1 MEEMVK
7 AVNVYEKDGVV
18 VEETIE
24 VPVSE
29 FETLKEYMNGVD
41 DDNQEEYN
49 TEATG
54 EMESLSDVE
63 EIEEDEDEP
72 ECPECDEPEESEV
85 IEEVEDTIELV
96 GDFDGIVLDPN
107 GLIAGVTLIDQE
119 DEMLLEDFLDYDI
132 DDEDDDEEDID

>member
-1 MEEMVK
+1 MVK

-49 TEATG
+49 PEITG
-54 EMESLSDVE
+54 ETEDLPDVE
-63 EIEEDEDEP
+63 EGEVEPDDEP
-72 ECPECDEPEESEV
+72 EYDEPEELEEL
-85 IEEVEDTIELV
+85 EEVVCVDTIEDDVPVVEAILLDQEEEMFLESFL
-96 GDFDGIVLDPN
+96 DFDI
-107 GLIAGVTLIDQE
+107 E
-119 DEMLLEDFLDYDI
+119 
-132 DDEDDDEEDID
+132 DEDDDEEDID

>member
-1 MEEMVK
+1 MVK

-54 EMESLSDVE
+54 ETEDLSDVE
-63 EIEEDEDEP
+63 DGEVEPEDEPEYDEPEELEELEEIVVGTVMVEDDVPVVVEAILLDQEEEMFLESFLDFDIEEDE
-72 ECPECDEPEESEV
+72 
-85 IEEVEDTIELV
+85 
-96 GDFDGIVLDPN
+96 
-107 GLIAGVTLIDQE
+107 
-119 DEMLLEDFLDYDI
+119 
-132 DDEDDDEEDID
+132 DDEEDID

>member
-54 EMESLSDVE
+54 ETEDLPDVE
-63 EIEEDEDEP
+63 EGEVEPEDEP
-72 ECPECDEPEESEV
+72 EYDEPEELEEL
-85 IEEVEDTIELV
+85 EEVVCVDTIEDDVPVVVEAIL
-96 GDFDGIVLDPN
+96 L
-107 GLIAGVTLIDQE
+107 DQE
-119 DEMLLEDFLDYDI
+119 EEMFLESFLDYDI

>member
-18 VEETIE
+18 VAETIE

-49 TEATG
+49 PEVNGETED
-54 EMESLSDVE
+54 LPDVE
-63 EIEEDEDEP
+63 EGEVEPEDEP
-72 ECPECDEPEESEV
+72 EYDEPEELEEL
-85 IEEVEDTIELV
+85 EEVVCVDTIEDDVPVVEAIL
-96 GDFDGIVLDPN
+96 L
-107 GLIAGVTLIDQE
+107 DQE

>member
-54 EMESLSDVE
+54 ETEDLPDVE
-63 EIEEDEDEP
+63 EGEVESEDEP
-72 ECPECDEPEESEV
+72 EYDEPEEL
-85 IEEVEDTIELV
+85 EEVVLVDTIEDDVPVVVEAIL
-96 GDFDGIVLDPN
+96 L
-107 GLIAGVTLIDQE
+107 DQE
-119 DEMLLEDFLDYDI
+119 EEMFLEDFLDFDI

>member
-54 EMESLSDVE
+54 ETEDLPDVE
-63 EIEEDEDEP
+63 EGEVEPEDESEY
-72 ECPECDEPEESEV
+72 DEPEELEEL
-85 IEEVEDTIELV
+85 EEVVCVDTVEDDVPVVVEAIL
-96 GDFDGIVLDPN
+96 LD
-107 GLIAGVTLIDQE
+107 Q
-119 DEMLLEDFLDYDI
+119 DEEVFLESFLDFDI

>member
-1 MEEMVK
+1 MVK

-54 EMESLSDVE
+54 ETEDLQDVE
-63 EIEEDEDEP
+63 EGEVKPEDEP
-72 ECPECDEPEESEV
+72 EYDEPEELEEL
-85 IEEVEDTIELV
+85 EEVVCVDTIEDDIPVVVEAIL
-96 GDFDGIVLDPN
+96 L
-107 GLIAGVTLIDQE
+107 DQE

>member
-54 EMESLSDVE
+54 ETEDLSDVE
-63 EIEEDEDEP
+63 EGEVEPEDEPEYDEPEELEELEEIVCVDTIEDDVPVVVEAILLDQDEEVFLESFLDFDIEEDED
-72 ECPECDEPEESEV
+72 DE
-85 IEEVEDTIELV
+85 
-96 GDFDGIVLDPN
+96 
-107 GLIAGVTLIDQE
+107 
-119 DEMLLEDFLDYDI
+119 
-132 DDEDDDEEDID
+132 EEDID

>member
-1 MEEMVK
+1 MVK

-24 VPVSE
+24 VPVDE
-29 FETLKEYMNGVD
+29 LETLKEYMNGVD

-54 EMESLSDVE
+54 EMESLSEVE
-63 EIEEDEDEP
+63 EIEGDEDEP
-72 ECPECDEPEESEV
+72 ECPGCDEPEEVEV
-85 IEEVEDTIELV
+85 IEEDEDTIELV

-107 GLIAGVTLIDQE
+107 GLIVGVTLIDQE
-119 DEMLLEDFLDYDI
+119 DEMLLEDFVDYDI

>member
-1 MEEMVK
+1 MVK

-54 EMESLSDVE
+54 ETEDLPDVE
-63 EIEEDEDEP
+63 EGEVEPEDEP
-72 ECPECDEPEESEV
+72 EYDEPEELEELEEIV
-85 IEEVEDTIELV
+85 VDTVMIEDDVPVVVEAIL
-96 GDFDGIVLDPN
+96 L
-107 GLIAGVTLIDQE
+107 DQE

>member
-41 DDNQEEYN
+41 DDNQEEHN
-49 TEATG
+49 SEVTG
-54 EMESLSDVE
+54 EMENLSEVE
-63 EIEEDEDEP
+63 EGEVESEDEPEYDEPEELEEVVLVDTIEDDVPVVVEAILLDQEEEMFLESFLDFDIEEDE
-72 ECPECDEPEESEV
+72 
-85 IEEVEDTIELV
+85 
-96 GDFDGIVLDPN
+96 
-107 GLIAGVTLIDQE
+107 
-119 DEMLLEDFLDYDI
+119 
-132 DDEDDDEEDID
+132 DDEEDID

>member
-1 MEEMVK
+1 MVK

-54 EMESLSDVE
+54 ETEDLPDVE
-63 EIEEDEDEP
+63 EGEVEPEDESEY
-72 ECPECDEPEESEV
+72 DEPEELEEL
-85 IEEVEDTIELV
+85 EEVVCVDTVEDDVPVVVEAIL
-96 GDFDGIVLDPN
+96 LD
-107 GLIAGVTLIDQE
+107 Q
-119 DEMLLEDFLDYDI
+119 DEEVFLESFLDFDI

>member
-1 MEEMVK
+1 MVK

-63 EIEEDEDEP
+63 ESENEPGDEP
-72 ECPECDEPEESEV
+72 EYDEPEELEEL
-85 IEEVEDTIELV
+85 EEVVCVDTIEDDVPVVVEAIL
-96 GDFDGIVLDPN
+96 L
-107 GLIAGVTLIDQE
+107 DQE
-119 DEMLLEDFLDYDI
+119 DEMLLEDFLDFDI

>member
-49 TEATG
+49 PEVTG
-54 EMESLSDVE
+54 ETEDLPDVEEGEVEPEDEPEYDEPE
-63 EIEEDEDEP
+63 EIEEL
-72 ECPECDEPEESEV
+72 
-85 IEEVEDTIELV
+85 EEVVCVDTIEDDVPVVVEAIL
-96 GDFDGIVLDPN
+96 L
-107 GLIAGVTLIDQE
+107 DQE
-119 DEMLLEDFLDYDI
+119 DEMLLEDFLDFDI
-132 DDEDDDEEDID
+132 DDEDDEEDID

>member
-49 TEATG
+49 TEATR
-54 EMESLSDVE
+54 ETEDLPDVE
-63 EIEEDEDEP
+63 EGEVEPEDEP
-72 ECPECDEPEESEV
+72 EYDEPEELEEL
-85 IEEVEDTIELV
+85 EEVVCVDTIEDDVPVVEAIL
-96 GDFDGIVLDPN
+96 L
-107 GLIAGVTLIDQE
+107 DQE
-119 DEMLLEDFLDYDI
+119 EEMFLESFLDYDI

>member
-7 AVNVYEKDGVV
+7 AVNAYEKDGVV

-49 TEATG
+49 TEATR
-54 EMESLSDVE
+54 ETEDLPDVE
-63 EIEEDEDEP
+63 EGEVEPEDEP
-72 ECPECDEPEESEV
+72 EYDEPEELEEL
-85 IEEVEDTIELV
+85 EEVVCVDTIEDDVPVVEAIL
-96 GDFDGIVLDPN
+96 L
-107 GLIAGVTLIDQE
+107 DQE
-119 DEMLLEDFLDYDI
+119 EEMFLESFLDYDI

>member
-7 AVNVYEKDGVV
+7 TVNVYEKDGVV

-54 EMESLSDVE
+54 ETEDLSDVE
-63 EIEEDEDEP
+63 EGEVEPEDEPEYDEPEELEELEEIAVGTVMVEDDVPVVVEAILLDQDEEVFLESFLDFDIEEDED
-72 ECPECDEPEESEV
+72 DE
-85 IEEVEDTIELV
+85 
-96 GDFDGIVLDPN
+96 
-107 GLIAGVTLIDQE
+107 
-119 DEMLLEDFLDYDI
+119 
-132 DDEDDDEEDID
+132 EEDID

>member
-1 MEEMVK
+1 MVK

-54 EMESLSDVE
+54 ETEDLPDVE
-63 EIEEDEDEP
+63 EGEVEPEDEP
-72 ECPECDEPEESEV
+72 EYDEPEEL
-85 IEEVEDTIELV
+85 EELKEIVCVDTIEDDVPVVVEAIL
-96 GDFDGIVLDPN
+96 L
-107 GLIAGVTLIDQE
+107 DQE

>member
-1 MEEMVK
+1 MVK

-54 EMESLSDVE
+54 ETEDLPDVE
-63 EIEEDEDEP
+63 EGEVEPKDEP
-72 ECPECDEPEESEV
+72 EYDEPEELEEL
-85 IEEVEDTIELV
+85 EEVVCVDTVEDDVPVVVEAIL
-96 GDFDGIVLDPN
+96 LD
-107 GLIAGVTLIDQE
+107 Q
-119 DEMLLEDFLDYDI
+119 DEEVFLESFLDFDI
-132 DDEDDDEEDID
+132 DDEDNDEEDID

>member
-1 MEEMVK
+1 MVK

-54 EMESLSDVE
+54 ETEDLPDVE
-63 EIEEDEDEP
+63 EGEVEPEDE
-72 ECPECDEPEESEV
+72 PECDEPEEV
-85 IEEVEDTIELV
+85 EELEEIVVGTVMVEDDVPVVVEAIL
-96 GDFDGIVLDPN
+96 L
-107 GLIAGVTLIDQE
+107 DQE

>member
-1 MEEMVK
+1 MVK

-54 EMESLSDVE
+54 ETEDLQDVE
-63 EIEEDEDEP
+63 EGEVEPEDEP
-72 ECPECDEPEESEV
+72 EYDEPEELEEL
-85 IEEVEDTIELV
+85 EEVVCVDTIEDDVPVVVEAIL
-96 GDFDGIVLDPN
+96 L
-107 GLIAGVTLIDQE
+107 DQE

>member
-41 DDNQEEYN
+41 DDNQEEHN
-49 TEATG
+49 SEVTG
-54 EMESLSDVE
+54 EMENLSEVE
-63 EIEEDEDEP
+63 EIEGDEDES
-72 ECPECDEPEESEV
+72 EYDEPEEL
-85 IEEVEDTIELV
+85 EEVVLVDTIEDDVPVVVEAILLDQEEEMFLESFL
-96 GDFDGIVLDPN
+96 DFDI
-107 GLIAGVTLIDQE
+107 E
-119 DEMLLEDFLDYDI
+119 E
-132 DDEDDDEEDID
+132 DDEEDID

>member
-54 EMESLSDVE
+54 ETEDLPDVE
-63 EIEEDEDEP
+63 ESEN
-72 ECPECDEPEESEV
+72 EPEELEEL
-85 IEEVEDTIELV
+85 EEVVCVDTIEDDVPVVVEAIL
-96 GDFDGIVLDPN
+96 L
-107 GLIAGVTLIDQE
+107 DQE
-119 DEMLLEDFLDYDI
+119 DEMLLEDFLDFDI

>member
-54 EMESLSDVE
+54 ETEDLPDVE
-63 EIEEDEDEP
+63 EGEVEPEDEP
-72 ECPECDEPEESEV
+72 EYDEPEELEELEEIV
-85 IEEVEDTIELV
+85 VDTVMIEDDVPVVVEAIL
-96 GDFDGIVLDPN
+96 L
-107 GLIAGVTLIDQE
+107 DQE

>member
-49 TEATG
+49 TEAIG
-54 EMESLSDVE
+54 ETEDLPDVE
-63 EIEEDEDEP
+63 EGESEPEDEPEYDEPEELEELEEVVCVDTIEDDVPVVVGAILLDQDEEVFLESFLDFDIEEDE
-72 ECPECDEPEESEV
+72 
-85 IEEVEDTIELV
+85 
-96 GDFDGIVLDPN
+96 
-107 GLIAGVTLIDQE
+107 
-119 DEMLLEDFLDYDI
+119 
-132 DDEDDDEEDID
+132 DDEEDID

>member
-54 EMESLSDVE
+54 ETEDLPDVE
-63 EIEEDEDEP
+63 EGEVESEDEPEYDEPEELEEVVLVDTIEDDVPVVVEAILLDQEEEMFLESFLDFDIEEDE
-72 ECPECDEPEESEV
+72 
-85 IEEVEDTIELV
+85 
-96 GDFDGIVLDPN
+96 
-107 GLIAGVTLIDQE
+107 
-119 DEMLLEDFLDYDI
+119 
-132 DDEDDDEEDID
+132 DDEEDID

>member
-7 AVNVYEKDGVV
+7 AVNVYEKDGVL

-29 FETLKEYMNGVD
+29 LETLKEYMNGVD

-54 EMESLSDVE
+54 ETEDLPDDEEGEVE
-63 EIEEDEDEP
+63 PEDEP
-72 ECPECDEPEESEV
+72 EYDEPEEVEV
-85 IEEVEDTIELV
+85 IEDEDTIELV
-96 GDFDGIVLDPN
+96 GNFDGIVLDPN
-107 GLIAGVTLIDQE
+107 GLIVGLSLIDQE
-119 DEMLLEDFLDYDI
+119 DEMLLEDFIVYDI
-132 DDEDDDEEDID
+132 EEDEDDEEDID

>member
-49 TEATG
+49 TEATR
-54 EMESLSDVE
+54 ETEDLPDVE
-63 EIEEDEDEP
+63 EGEVEPEDEP
-72 ECPECDEPEESEV
+72 EYDESEELEEL
-85 IEEVEDTIELV
+85 EEVVCVDTIEDDVPVVEAIL
-96 GDFDGIVLDPN
+96 L
-107 GLIAGVTLIDQE
+107 DQE
-119 DEMLLEDFLDYDI
+119 EEMFLESFLDYDI
-132 DDEDDDEEDID
+132 DDEDEEDID

>member
-49 TEATG
+49 PEITG
-54 EMESLSDVE
+54 ETEDLPDVE
-63 EIEEDEDEP
+63 EGEVEPDDEP
-72 ECPECDEPEESEV
+72 EYDEPEELEEL
-85 IEEVEDTIELV
+85 EEVVCVDTIEDDVPVVEAILLDQEEEMFLESFL
-96 GDFDGIVLDPN
+96 DFDI
-107 GLIAGVTLIDQE
+107 E
-119 DEMLLEDFLDYDI
+119 
-132 DDEDDDEEDID
+132 DEDDDEEDID